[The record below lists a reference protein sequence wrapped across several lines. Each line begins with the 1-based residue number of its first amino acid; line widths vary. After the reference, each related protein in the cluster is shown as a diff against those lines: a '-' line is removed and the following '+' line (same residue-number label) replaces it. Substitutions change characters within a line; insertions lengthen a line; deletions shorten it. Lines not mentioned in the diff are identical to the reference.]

1 MVAAALLWAAPGRA
15 ETFYRL
21 DFEGARLAPGSIEDN
36 GKRYTLRRQGGGRV
50 ARIVRDGGKGSQV
63 LLLSTAPTPAGA
75 DRDRSE
81 VQIHSGIAW
90 NRDWFVGLDVMIP
103 PGTVLSDTWHL
114 LLQCSQPPTG
124 RSPPVSLNLGAEG
137 TLVLVARDDADS
149 YEPLWTGPLAQGRWV
164 RLVLGLRMGENG
176 RAQLWVGGRRVAD
189 IRRSLGWADGE
200 RRCVLKTGIYR
211 GPAATA
217 FALRL
222 DNVSLGA
229 GYADVA
235 RH

>member
-1 MVAAALLWAAPGRA
+1 MVAAGLLWAAPGRA
-15 ETFYRL
+15 GTFYRL
-21 DFEGARLAPGSIEDN
+21 DFEGARLTPDSIGDN
-36 GKRYTLRRQGGGRV
+36 GKRFTLRRQGGGRV
-50 ARIVRDGGKGSQV
+50 ARIVKDGNKGSQV

-81 VQIHSGIAW
+81 LQIHSGITW

-103 PGTVLSDTWHL
+103 PGTVHADTWHL
-114 LLQCSQPPTG
+114 LLQCPQAGTAH
-124 RSPPVSLNLGAEG
+124 SPPISLNLGADG
-137 TLVLVARDDADS
+137 SLVLVARDDGDA

-164 RLVLGLRMGENG
+164 RLVLGFRMGENG

-222 DNVSLGA
+222 DNVSLGT